1 MDNKGEEILC
11 DKLKQII
18 EVREKSPEKPFDTI
32 VDGKKHIV
40 VKNSLRDTLHMN
52 DEFFG
57 RLRPEPRLL
66 EVEPFEPIKLTLGVL
81 PKSTHNPPA
90 PLKYP
95 KRKSIRPIRDGS
107 EMRTLE
113 PFSPKWESL
122 VPVEKIHRV
131 DSKGNTVFSFYKPE
145 PEPKEPLPLASR
157 DLFNTRKYTQAE
169 EYPIDRPSTI
179 QQTRHFTKQYQW
191 PPLHI
196 YLKP

>member
-1 MDNKGEEILC
+1 M
-11 DKLKQII
+11 
-18 EVREKSPEKPFDTI
+18 
-32 VDGKKHIV
+32 
-40 VKNSLRDTLHMN
+40 HMN

-57 RLRPEPRLL
+57 RVRPEPRLL

-81 PKSTHNPPA
+81 PKSTRNPPA

-145 PEPKEPLPLASR
+145 PDPKEPLPLASR

-179 QQTRHFTKQYQW
+179 QQTRHFTKQY
-191 PPLHI
+191 
-196 YLKP
+196 